1 MSWPIANPTYTAG
14 MPTFQ
19 ARRSF
24 SSSELLALQRQ
35 KIEKSLNTVPSINL
49 QDSSELTA
57 RTRKGASI
65 IQSVSAPTRGTSGNM
80 VKFND
85 CSVVQAMVSGSAYR
99 ASATRYQPRVNYTSP
114 GCSTILN
121 DAIRF
126 PRAVKCDH
134 PATPSKHI
142 VYPYDPVFE
151 QGLRKNDNKVVMT
164 HQPTTSA
171 CGVPL

>member
-1 MSWPIANPTYTAG
+1 

-49 QDSSELTA
+49 QDSSEMTT
-57 RTRKGASI
+57 RVRKGAS
-65 IQSVSAPTRGTSGNM
+65 VMKTEYLPTHPTQGTSGNM

-99 ASATRYQPRVNYTSP
+99 ASATRYQTRINYTSP

-126 PRAVKCDH
+126 PRAIKCDH

-151 QGLRKNDNKVVMT
+151 NGLRKNDNKVVIGRA
-164 HQPTTSA
+164 PVGSA